1 MGNIAC
7 VSLFQGRVDDPV
19 EERDEEDDEERV
31 DKGDLVGLDDHGAG
45 DAVHP
50 EIWFIL
56 KKILGKFYVLLLF
69 YLFAWNV
76 HLEPN

>member
-1 MGNIAC
+1 MIC
-7 VSLFQGRVDDPV
+7 VSLFQRRVNDPV

-50 EIWFIL
+50 EIWFIFN
-56 KKILGKFYVLLLF
+56 KKYLGKLHIFLLS